1 LQIFDSPTTAARLP
15 FDRLIP
21 ALEQIF
27 IRGCTVPRRHN
38 HILREADGAKDSL
51 LIMPA
56 WQDDYLGIKQV
67 TIFPGNGARQLPG
80 LHSTYTLY
88 NAVTGVP
95 LALVDGDQ
103 ITVRRTAAASALAAS
118 FLARA
123 DAHRLLVVGAGN
135 VATALAPAYAAVRD
149 IRQVRIWDRHPEKA
163 AALAEKLKAEGYDA
177 AMVPDLDAAVRE
189 AEIVTCATLSQQPLV
204 RRACLRPGTHVDLI
218 GGFQPFMRESDDATF
233 ADTSVFIDTE
243 EALDKA
249 GDLLSPIAAGV
260 FSRDRVLA
268 TLEALCRREH
278 PGRRTADEI
287 TVYKAV
293 GAASEDLAAAMLVYA
308 GD

>member
-1 LQIFDSPTTAARLP
+1 MFVQ
-15 FDRLIP
+15 
-21 ALEQIF
+21 
-27 IRGCTVPRRHN
+27 GCTEPRRHN
-38 HILREADGAKDSL
+38 HILREADGANDSL

-56 WQDDYLGIKQV
+56 WQNGYLGIKHV
-67 TIFPGNGARQLPG
+67 TIYPGNSARRLPG

-88 NAVTGVP
+88 NAGNGVP
-95 LALVDGDQ
+95 LAFIDGDQ

-118 FLARA
+118 FLARQ

-149 IRQVRIWDRHPEKA
+149 IRQVRIWDRHLEKA
-163 AALAEKLKAEGYDA
+163 AALADKLRGDGFDA
-177 AMVPDLDAAVRE
+177 MPAPDLDAAVRE
-189 AEIVTCATLSQQPLV
+189 ADIVTCATLAQQPLV
-204 RRACLRPGTHVDLI
+204 RRACLQPGAHVDLI

-233 ADTSVFIDTE
+233 ADTSVFIDTD

-260 FSRDRVLA
+260 FSRDRVVA

-278 PGRRTADEI
+278 QGRRSADEI

-293 GAASEDLAAAMLVYA
+293 GAASEDLAAAMLVYS
-308 GD
+308 GS

>member
-1 LQIFDSPTTAARLP
+1 MQIFDSAATAARLP
-15 FDRLIP
+15 FDRLIH
-21 ALEQIF
+21 ALEQMF
-27 IRGCTVPRRHN
+27 IQGCTVPRRHN
-38 HILREADGAKDSL
+38 HLLRDIDGAKDSL

-56 WQDDYLGIKQV
+56 WRDDYLGIKHV
-67 TIFPGNGARQLPG
+67 TIFPGNSERGLQG

-88 NAVTGVP
+88 GATNGVP
-95 LALVDGDQ
+95 LALIDGDQ

-118 FLARA
+118 FLARP

-135 VATALAPAYAAVRD
+135 VASALAPAYAAVRD
-149 IRQVRIWDRHPEKA
+149 IRQVCIWDRHPEKA
-163 AALAEKLKAEGYDA
+163 AALAHKLTADGFNADVA
-177 AMVPDLDAAVRE
+177 PDLDAAVRN
-189 AEIVTCATLSQQPLV
+189 AEIVTCATLAQQPLV
-204 RRACLRPGTHVDLI
+204 RREYLRAGTHVDLI
-218 GGFQPFMRESDDATF
+218 GSFQPFMRESDDATF
-233 ADTSVFIDTE
+233 SDTSVFVDTE

-278 PGRRTADEI
+278 PGRRTSEEI

-293 GAASEDLAAAMLVYA
+293 GAASEDLAAAILVYA
-308 GD
+308 A

>member
-1 LQIFDSPTTAARLP
+1 MQIFDSATTAARLP

-21 ALEQIF
+21 ALEKMFVQ
-27 IRGCTVPRRHN
+27 GCTVPRRHN
-38 HILREADGAKDSL
+38 HILHDTDGAKDSL

-56 WQDDYLGIKQV
+56 WQDDYLGIKHV
-67 TIFPGNGARQLPG
+67 TIYPGNGSRGLPG

-88 NAVTGVP
+88 NAVNGVP
-95 LALVDGDQ
+95 LALIDGDQ

-118 FLARA
+118 FLARQ
-123 DAHRLLVVGAGN
+123 DARKLLVVGAGN

-149 IRQVRIWDRHPEKA
+149 IRQVRVWDRYPEKA
-163 AALAEKLKAEGYDA
+163 ATLAAALATQGFDA
-177 AMVPDLDAAVRE
+177 AAAPDLDAAVRE
-189 AEIVTCATLSQQPLV
+189 ADIVTCATLSQEPLV

-233 ADTSVFIDTE
+233 ADTSVFVDTE

-260 FSRDRVLA
+260 FRRDGVLA
-268 TLEALCRREH
+268 TLEALCRRAH
-278 PGRRTADEI
+278 PGRRAADEI